1 MGKILRFIVIFIME
15 KFVQFKVG
23 EKFLKLKR
31 LIILKYV
38 YTESIKVVTF
48 LKKKKRFSLLL
59 EMTLILYNVFNI
71 IKKVAVV

>member
-48 LKKKKRFSLLL
+48 LKKKKRFSLLV